1 MEVKAITKYA
11 RISAFKA
18 REVTRHIQG
27 KPALSALE
35 MLEFYPQKA
44 ARFIGKTLRSA
55 IANAE
60 NNNSLDPKNL
70 VVKEAV
76 VGEGPSIKRMRPRAR
91 GSAGP
96 IVKRTSHVRII
107 LAERA
112 EEPVEVK
119 EKKEPRARKTTGRK
133 PGNKPAKE

>member
-1 MEVKAITKYA
+1 MEVKAITKFA

-18 REVTRHIQG
+18 RDVTRHIQG

-44 ARFIGKTLRSA
+44 ARFVSKTLRSA

-60 NNNSLDPKNL
+60 NNHSLAPQNL

-76 VGEGPSIKRMRPRAR
+76 VGEGPSIKRFRPRAR

-107 LAERA
+107 LAERV
-112 EEPVEVK
+112 EEPVK
-119 EKKEPRARKTTGRK
+119 EKK
-133 PGNKPAKE
+133 KPAAGKKTVRKRAEKAAKE